1 MKKGRKNVLRNNMIK
16 QEEIEKPKNRNSNR
30 LVLFLSFDLL
40 VGWATLLSSF
50 MILAKPSTLD
60 LLVAYGLGMIS
71 TILFIIFGF
80 TVGLWLGDKIV
91 QILKRKA
98 KRS

>member
-1 MKKGRKNVLRNNMIK
+1 MKT
-16 QEEIEKPKNRNSNR
+16 KNRNNNS
-30 LVLFLSFDLL
+30 LILFLSFDLL
-40 VGWATLLSSF
+40 VGWATLLGSF

-60 LLVAYGLGMIS
+60 LLVGYSLGIIS
-71 TILFIIFGF
+71 IISFIIFGF
-80 TVGLWLGDKIV
+80 AVGLWLGDKIV